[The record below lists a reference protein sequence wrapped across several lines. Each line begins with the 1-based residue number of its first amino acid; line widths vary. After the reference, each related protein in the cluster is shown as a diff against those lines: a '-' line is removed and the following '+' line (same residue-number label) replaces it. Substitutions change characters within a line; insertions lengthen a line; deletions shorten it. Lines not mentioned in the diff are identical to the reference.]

1 VGAPP
6 AYNYALNCG
15 ATTVARFTGALI
27 DVQLLLHL
35 AVAIWRRV
43 IVDRGAARRN
53 SLAQHADD
61 CEVQRIELLWAQ
73 PVRRGERMD
82 LCAPE
87 CLVGVDVADPN
98 DAALIKKE
106 ALDPRCTVRNQ

>member
-6 AYNYALNCG
+6 TNNYALNCG
-15 ATTVARFTGALI
+15 ATTVARLTGALI
-27 DVQLLLHL
+27 DVESLLHL

-43 IVDRGAARRN
+43 VVDRGAARRN
-53 SLAQHADD
+53 GLAQHANNRK
-61 CEVQRIELLWAQ
+61 VQRIKLLGAQ

-98 DAALIKKE
+98 DAALIKEK

>member
-6 AYNYALNCG
+6 TNNYALNCG
-15 ATTVARFTGALI
+15 AATVARLTGALI
-27 DVQLLLHL
+27 DVESLLHL
-35 AVAIWRRV
+35 AVAIWRGV
-43 IVDRGAARRN
+43 VVDRGAARRN
-53 SLAQHADD
+53 SLAKHANNRK
-61 CEVQRIELLWAQ
+61 VQRIKLLGAQ